1 MKEINQSVEQKIKEL
16 ILEMTLEE
24 KVSMIHGNG
33 LFRTESVERL
43 GIPALTMS
51 DGPMG
56 VRKDYKNDKWEDIG
70 NTYDYATYFPSN
82 MALAATWNP
91 DKAYEFGVSIGSE
104 ARARGKDVILGP
116 GINIIRTPLCG
127 RNFEYMSEDPYLISI
142 MAVPFI
148 KGVQIND
155 TAACVKHFAANNQEY
170 ERANINVEM
179 DDRALHEI
187 YLPGFKAAIEEGNS
201 YTIMGA
207 YNKLRGEYCCES
219 DYLLNNI
226 LRKQWNY
233 DGVVIS
239 DWSAVHN
246 TENAAK
252 YGVDIEMSVTDNFN
266 EYFLADPL
274 IEKVKAGLIDE
285 KFIDEKVE
293 RILRLMF
300 MLNIFAEK
308 RVRGSYNTLEH
319 RQIALDIARESIVLL
334 KNQDDLLPLQDDK
347 VKSIAVIGENADKQH
362 SNGGGSAEI
371 KALYEYTPLM
381 GIKMRIGG
389 NTKVQY
395 AKGYSKDESLKANL
409 LKEAVKL
416 AKNSDE
422 VIIVV
427 GLDHD
432 FDVEGKDRE
441 DLTLP
446 YNQDELVKAVLEVK
460 PNAIVVNISGSPVG
474 MEQWINEAKAV
485 VHSFY
490 AGMEG
495 GYAIAEVLFGDV
507 NPSGKLPVTFPKEL
521 KDSPAHCIGDF
532 PGVETVEY
540 KEGIFVGY
548 RYFDSKAIEPRFEFG
563 HGLSYTKFEYSDLI
577 LQFEISEEINI
588 ELSFN
593 ITNSGKVAG
602 AEVAQVYVSDLKSS
616 LIRPKKELKAFK
628 KVFLEIGET
637 KLVKLKLNKEDLS
650 FYNDI
655 QNKWVCEAGEF
666 KVLVG
671 SSSSDIRLERVFTI

>member
-1 MKEINQSVEQKIKEL
+1 MNELNQSVNKKIKE
-16 ILEMTLEE
+16 IIEEMTLEE
-24 KVSMIHGNG
+24 KVSMVHGNG
-33 LFRTESVERL
+33 LFRTEAVERL

-56 VRKDYKNDKWEDIG
+56 VRKDYRNDKWEDIG

-82 MALAATWNP
+82 MALASTWNP
-91 DKAYEFGVSIGSE
+91 DKAYEFGTSIGAE

-127 RNFEYMSEDPYLISI
+127 RNFEYMSEDPHLISK

-148 KGVQIND
+148 KGVQTKD

-170 ERANINVEM
+170 ERLNINVEM

-207 YNKLRGEYCCES
+207 YNKLRGEHCCES
-219 DYLLNNI
+219 DYLLNRI
-226 LRKQWNY
+226 LRKQWNF

-300 MLNIFAEK
+300 KLNIFSEK
-308 RVRGSYNTLEH
+308 RVRGSYNTLDH
-319 RQIALDIARESIVLL
+319 RQVALNIARESIVLL
-334 KNQDDLLPLQDDK
+334 KNQDNLLPLKDDK
-347 VKSIAVIGENADKQH
+347 IKTLAVIGENADKQH

-395 AKGYSKDESLKANL
+395 AKGYSKDESLKADL
-409 LKEAVKL
+409 LDEAVKL
-416 AKNSDE
+416 AKSSDE

-432 FDVEGKDRE
+432 FDVEGKDKE

-460 PNAIVVNISGSPVG
+460 PNAVVVNISGSPVD

-495 GYAIAEVLFGDV
+495 GYALAEVLFGDV
-507 NPSGKLPVTFPKEL
+507 NPSGKLPVTFPKAL
-521 KDSPAHCIGDF
+521 SDSPAHFIGDF

-540 KEGIFVGY
+540 KESIFVGY
-548 RYFDSKAIEPRFEFG
+548 RYFDSKDIKPRFEFG
-563 HGLSYTKFEYSDLI
+563 YGLSYTKFEYSDLSLI
-577 LQFEISEEINI
+577 IDNSEEINI

-593 ITNSGKVAG
+593 ITNTGGVSG
-602 AEVAQVYVSDLKSS
+602 AEIAQVYVSDLESS

-628 KVFLEIGET
+628 KVFLEFGET
-637 KLVKLKLNKEDLS
+637 KLVKLSLNKEDLS
-650 FYNDI
+650 FYNDKE
-655 QNKWVCEAGEF
+655 NKWVCEAGEF

-671 SSSSDIRLERVFTI
+671 SSSSDIKLDKVFTI

>member
-1 MKEINQSVEQKIKEL
+1 MKEINQSIELKIKEL
-16 ILEMTLEE
+16 ISEMTLEE

-33 LFRTESVERL
+33 LFRTEAVERL

-82 MALAATWNP
+82 MALASTWNP
-91 DKAYEFGVSIGSE
+91 DKAYEFGVSIGAE

-127 RNFEYMSEDPYLISI
+127 RNFEYMSEDPYLISK

-148 KGVQIND
+148 KGVQTKD

-170 ERANINVEM
+170 ERLNINVEM

-187 YLPGFKAAIEEGNS
+187 YLPGFKAAVEEGNS

-219 DYLLNNI
+219 DYLLNSV

-239 DWSAVHN
+239 DWGAVHN
-246 TENAAK
+246 TETAAR

-266 EYFLADPL
+266 EYLLADPL
-274 IEKVKAGLIDE
+274 IEKVKDGLIDE
-285 KFIDEKVE
+285 KVIDEKIG
-293 RILRLMF
+293 RILKLMF
-300 MLNIFAEK
+300 KLNIFSEK
-308 RVRGSYNTLEH
+308 RVRGSYNTSDNREV
-319 RQIALDIARESIVLL
+319 ALNIARESIVLL
-334 KNQDDLLPLQDDK
+334 KNQDNLLPFNDDK
-347 VKSIAVIGENADKQH
+347 VKSLAVIGENADKQH

-381 GIKMRIGG
+381 GIKMRLGG
-389 NTKVQY
+389 NTKIRY
-395 AKGYSKDESLKANL
+395 AKGYSKDESLKEEL
-409 LKEAVKL
+409 LNEAIKI
-416 AKNSDE
+416 AQGSDE

-432 FDVEGKDRE
+432 FDVEGKDRV
-441 DLTLP
+441 DLKLP
-446 YNQDELVKAVLEVK
+446 YNQDELVKAILKVK
-460 PNAIVVNISGSPVG
+460 PNAVVVNVSGSPVD
-474 MEQWINEAKAV
+474 MEQWIDEAKAV
-485 VHSFY
+485 VHNFY
-490 AGMEG
+490 SGMEG

-507 NPSGKLPVTFPKEL
+507 NPSGKLPVTFPKKL
-521 KDSPAHCIGDF
+521 SDSPAHCIGDF
-532 PGVETVEY
+532 PGVETVAY
-540 KEGIFVGY
+540 KESIFVGY
-548 RYFDSKAIEPRFEFG
+548 RYFDSKDIKPRFEFG
-563 HGLSYTKFEYSDLI
+563 YGLSYTKFEYSDLTLI
-577 LQFEISEEINI
+577 VDNSEEINI

-593 ITNSGKVAG
+593 IKNTGGASG
-602 AEVAQVYVSDLKSS
+602 AEIAQVYVSDLESS

-628 KVFLEIGET
+628 KVFLEAGET
-637 KLVKLKLNKEDLS
+637 KLVKLKLNKDALS
-650 FYNDI
+650 FYNDKI
-655 QNKWVCEAGEF
+655 NKWVCEAGEF

-671 SSSSDIRLERVFTI
+671 SSSSDIKLEREFTI

>member
-1 MKEINQSVEQKIKEL
+1 MSETNQSINKKIKE
-16 ILEMTLEE
+16 IIEEMTLEE
-24 KVSMIHGNG
+24 KVSMLHGNG
-33 LFRTESVERL
+33 LFRTEAVERL

-56 VRKDYKNDKWEDIG
+56 VRKDYKNDKWEDLG
-70 NTYDYATYFPSN
+70 NSYDYATYFPSN
-82 MALAATWNP
+82 MALASTWNT
-91 DKAYEFGVSIGSE
+91 DMAYEFGVSIGAE

-127 RNFEYMSEDPYLISI
+127 RNFEYMSEDPYLISK

-148 KGVQIND
+148 KGVQTND

-170 ERANINVEM
+170 ERLNINVEM
-179 DDRALHEI
+179 DDRALNEI
-187 YLPGFKAAIEEGNS
+187 YLPGFKAAVEEGNS

-207 YNKLRGEYCCES
+207 YNKLRGEHCCES
-219 DYLLNNI
+219 DYLINSV

-252 YGVDIEMSVTDNFN
+252 HGVDIEMSVTDNFN

-293 RILRLMF
+293 RILKLMF
-300 MLNIFAEK
+300 KLNVFSEK
-308 RVRGSYNTLEH
+308 RVRGSYNTLGH
-319 RQIALDIARESIVLL
+319 REVALNIARESIVLL
-334 KNQDDLLPLQDDK
+334 KNQDSLLPLKDDK
-347 VKSIAVIGENADKQH
+347 VKSLAVIGENADKQH

-381 GIKMRIGG
+381 GLKMRLGG

-395 AKGYSKDESLKANL
+395 AKGYSKDEALKAEL
-409 LKEAVKL
+409 LNEAVEL
-416 AKNSDE
+416 AKSSDE

-507 NPSGKLPVTFPKEL
+507 NPSGKLPVTFARSL
-521 KDSPAHCIGDF
+521 SDSPAHCIGDF

-540 KEGIFVGY
+540 KESIFVGY
-548 RYFDSKAIEPRFEFG
+548 RYFDSKAVEPRFEFG
-563 HGLSYTKFEYSDLI
+563 YGLSYTEFKYSDLT
-577 LQFEISEEINI
+577 LKVDNFEEINI

-593 ITNSGKVAG
+593 ITNTGRVSGD
-602 AEVAQVYVSDLKSS
+602 EIAQIYVSDLESS

-637 KLVKLKLNKEDLS
+637 KLVKVKLNKEALS
-650 FYNDI
+650 FYNDKE
-655 QNKWVCEAGEF
+655 NKWVCEAGDF

-671 SSSSDIRLERVFTI
+671 SSSRDIKLERVFTI

>member
-1 MKEINQSVEQKIKEL
+1 MSEINQSVNEKIKKIIE
-16 ILEMTLEE
+16 EMTLEE

-33 LFRTESVERL
+33 LFRTEAVERL
-43 GIPALTMS
+43 DIPALTMS

-56 VRKDYKNDKWEDIG
+56 VRKDYKNDKWEDMG

-82 MALAATWNP
+82 MALASTWNP
-91 DKAYEFGVSIGSE
+91 DRAYEFGISIGSE

-127 RNFEYMSEDPYLISI
+127 RNFEYMSEDPHLISK

-148 KGVQIND
+148 KGVQTKD

-170 ERANINVEM
+170 ERLNINVEM
-179 DDRALHEI
+179 DDRALNEI
-187 YLPGFKAAIEEGNS
+187 YLPGFKAAVEEGNS

-207 YNKLRGEYCCES
+207 YNRLRGEHCCES
-219 DYLLNNI
+219 DYLLNDV
-226 LRKQWNY
+226 LRKQWGY

-239 DWSAVHN
+239 DWGAVHN
-246 TENAAK
+246 TETAAR
-252 YGVDIEMSVTDNFN
+252 YGADIEMNVTDNFN

-293 RILRLMF
+293 RILKLMF
-300 MLNIFAEK
+300 KLNVFSEK
-308 RVRGSYNTLEH
+308 RVRGSYNTLDH
-319 RQIALDIARESIVLL
+319 REAALNIARESIVLL
-334 KNQDDLLPLQDDK
+334 KNHDNLLPLNDDK
-347 VKSIAVIGENADKQH
+347 VKSLAVIGENADKQH

-381 GIKMRIGG
+381 GLKMRLGG
-389 NTKVQY
+389 NTKIQY
-395 AKGYSKDESLKANL
+395 AKGYSKDEALKAEL
-409 LKEAVKL
+409 LNEAVNL
-416 AKNSDE
+416 AKSSDE

-460 PNAIVVNISGSPVG
+460 PDAIVVNISGSPIC

-495 GYAIAEVLFGDV
+495 GYALAEVLFGNV

-521 KDSPAHCIGDF
+521 SDSPAHCIGDF

-540 KEGIFVGY
+540 KESIFVGY
-548 RYFDSKAIEPRFEFG
+548 RYFDTKDIEPRFEFG
-563 HGLSYTKFEYSDLI
+563 HGLSYTKFEYSDLTI
-577 LQFEISEEINI
+577 IVDSSEEINI

-593 ITNSGKVAG
+593 ITNTGGTAG
-602 AEVAQVYVSDLKSS
+602 AEIAQVYVSDLESS
-616 LIRPKKELKAFK
+616 LVRPKKELKAFK

-637 KLVKLKLNKEDLS
+637 KLVTLRLNKEDLS
-650 FYNDI
+650 FYNDKE
-655 QNKWVCEAGEF
+655 NKWVCEAGEF
-666 KVLVG
+666 KLLVG
-671 SSSSDIRLERVFTI
+671 SSSSDIKLDKVFTI

>member
-1 MKEINQSVEQKIKEL
+1 MNELNQSVNKKIKE
-16 ILEMTLEE
+16 IIEEMTLEE

-33 LFRTESVERL
+33 LFRTEAVKRL

-70 NTYDYATYFPSN
+70 NTYDYSTYFPSN
-82 MALAATWNP
+82 MALASTWNP
-91 DKAYEFGVSIGSE
+91 DKAYEFGTSIGAE

-127 RNFEYMSEDPYLISI
+127 RNFEYMSEDPHLISK

-148 KGVQIND
+148 KGVQTKD

-170 ERANINVEM
+170 ERLNINVEM

-187 YLPGFKAAIEEGNS
+187 YLPGFKAAVKEGNS

-207 YNKLRGEYCCES
+207 YNKIRGEYCCES
-219 DYLLNNI
+219 DYLINDI
-226 LRKQWNY
+226 LRKQWGY

-239 DWSAVHN
+239 DWGAVHN
-246 TENAAK
+246 TETAAK
-252 YGVDIEMSVTDNFN
+252 YGIDIEMSVTDNFN

-293 RILRLMF
+293 RILKLMF
-300 MLNIFAEK
+300 KLNVFSEK
-308 RVRGSYNTLEH
+308 RVRGKYNALEH
-319 RQIALDIARESIVLL
+319 REAALNVARESIVLL
-334 KNQDDLLPLQDDK
+334 KNHDNVLPLKDDK
-347 VKSIAVIGENADKQH
+347 VKSLAVIGENADKQH

-381 GIKMRIGG
+381 GIKMRVGG

-395 AKGYSKDESLKANL
+395 AKGYSKDESLKSDL
-409 LKEAVKL
+409 LNEAVKL
-416 AKNSDE
+416 AENSDE

-441 DLTLP
+441 DLNLP

-460 PNAIVVNISGSPVG
+460 PNAIVVNISGSPVF
-474 MEQWINEAKAV
+474 MEQWIDEAKAV

-495 GYAIAEVLFGDV
+495 GYALAEVLFGDV
-507 NPSGKLPVTFPKEL
+507 NPSGKLPVTFPKAL
-521 KDSPAHCIGDF
+521 SDSPAHCIGDF

-540 KEGIFVGY
+540 KESIFVGY
-548 RYFDSKAIEPRFEFG
+548 RYFDSRGIEPRFEFG
-563 HGLSYTKFEYSDLI
+563 HGLSYTKFQYSDLTLI
-577 LQFEISEEINI
+577 VDNSEEINI

-593 ITNSGKVAG
+593 ITNTGGTSG
-602 AEVAQVYVSDLKSS
+602 AEIAQVYVSDLESS
-616 LIRPKKELKAFK
+616 LIRPKKELKAFE

-637 KLVKLKLNKEDLS
+637 KLVKLSLNKEDLS
-650 FYNDI
+650 FYNDKE
-655 QNKWVCEAGEF
+655 NKWVCEAGEF
-666 KVLVG
+666 KILVG
-671 SSSSDIRLERVFTI
+671 SSSSDIKLERIFTV

>member
-1 MKEINQSVEQKIKEL
+1 MKEINQPVELKIKEL
-16 ILEMTLEE
+16 IPEMTLEE

-33 LFRTESVERL
+33 LFRTEAVERL

-56 VRKDYKNDKWEDIG
+56 VRKDYKNDKWEDMG

-127 RNFEYMSEDPYLISI
+127 RNFEYMSEDPHLISI

-207 YNKLRGEYCCES
+207 YNKLRREYCSES

-246 TENAAK
+246 TETAAK

-274 IEKVKAGLIDE
+274 IEKVKAGFIDE

-300 MLNIFAEK
+300 KLNIFAEK

-319 RQIALDIARESIVLL
+319 RQVALNIARESIVLL
-334 KNQDDLLPLQDDK
+334 KNQDNLLPLKDDK
-347 VKSIAVIGENADKQH
+347 VKSLAVIGENADKQH

-381 GIKMRIGG
+381 GIKMRLGG

-395 AKGYSKDESLKANL
+395 AKGYSKDESLKADL
-409 LKEAVKL
+409 LKEAVEL

-427 GLDHD
+427 GLNHD

-460 PNAIVVNISGSPVG
+460 PNAIFVNISGSPIG

-540 KEGIFVGY
+540 KESIFVGY

-563 HGLSYTKFEYSDLI
+563 YGLSYTKFEYSDLT
-577 LQFEISEEINI
+577 LQFETSEEINI

-593 ITNSGKVAG
+593 ITNSGEVAG

-671 SSSSDIRLERVFTI
+671 SSSSDIRLELVFTI